1 MSTSLLLS
9 LVALAALVPAA
20 VAPVVRGNALAQ
32 SRDDHSRDA
41 MYWALLAVAFAGPAL
56 WIWTQLGNAWR
67 TGLAP
72 ALWLSIGVSVVL
84 FAIVSAL
91 SRAAWRLSPL
101 LLGYLF
107 LLGVLATIWQHAPER
122 PLSPHPPEAW
132 LQAHILVS
140 ISAYGL
146 LTLAA
151 VAGGAVA
158 LQERAL
164 KAKRPNAFTHQLP
177 SVAEG
182 ERLQTRLLMAAEAV
196 LGVALITGMTI
207 EWLER
212 RRLLVLDHKT
222 VLSIATFV
230 VIALLLWL
238 HHRGGLSLRRGARY
252 VLLAYLLLT
261 LAYPG
266 VKFVTDVLIG

>member
-1 MSTSLLLS
+1 MMSNSLLLS
-9 LVALAALVPAA
+9 VVALAALLPAA
-20 VAPVVRGNALAQ
+20 VAPVVRGQTLAGA
-32 SRDDHSRDA
+32 RDGL
-41 MYWALLAVAFAGPAL
+41 YWALLGVALAGPAL
-56 WIWTQLGNAWR
+56 WIAVQLGAAWR

-72 ALWLSIGVSVVL
+72 ALWLSIAVSLIL
-84 FAIVSAL
+84 FAVVAAA
-91 SRAAWRLSPL
+91 SRVAWRLTPL

-107 LLGVLATIWQHAPER
+107 LLGVLATVWQHAPER
-122 PLSPHPPEAW
+122 PMSVNPPEAW

-151 VAGGAVA
+151 VAGCGVF

-164 KAKRPNAFTHQLP
+164 KLKRPNAFTHQLP
-177 SVAEG
+177 AIAEG
-182 ERLQTRLLMAAEAV
+182 ERLQARLLAASEAV
-196 LGVALITGMTI
+196 LAVALITGMTI

-212 RRLLVLDHKT
+212 RRLLVIDHKT

-230 VIALLLWL
+230 VIGLLLWA
-238 HHRGGLSLRRGARY
+238 HYRGGLSGRRGARY
-252 VLLAYLLLT
+252 VLFAYLLLT

-266 VKFVTDVLIG
+266 VKFVTDVLMGG